1 MALAT
6 GVAKQV
12 RFKKEATWGTA
23 PIASGAQLLRRVTS
37 DLSLTKEAY
46 QSSEI
51 RTDYQVADYRHG
63 VRSVAGAI
71 NGELSPKTY
80 SEFFAAALRKDF
92 VAGESTGAGTSYAV
106 AGTGTTFTDSSNG
119 FVTDGFKVGDVIS
132 ATGFTTANNN
142 NHYCLVTGVAA
153 GTLNIIPLDGVVL
166 TDEAEGDTVTISV
179 VGKKSYTPETAQTD
193 DSFSIEHFHDDV
205 DESELFTGCK
215 VNSLNVALPP
225 TGMATIGI
233 DFMGKDITTAQAE
246 YFTSPADTT
255 NTGILASV
263 NGIAY
268 ALGSQQTVLTGL
280 TINIAGNMSS
290 EPVVGSNTYPDIFEG
305 RVVVTGELTA
315 FFENGDLRDAFIDE
329 DEVALMFVFTTSNEA
344 NPDFVSFV
352 MPRVKLGSATKDD
365 GEKGLVQT
373 ISYQALFNDNG
384 TGEDKTT
391 LIVQDSAA

>member
-1 MALAT
+1 MPLAT

-12 RFKKEATWGTA
+12 RYKKEVTWGTA
-23 PIASGAQLLRRVTS
+23 PTASGAQQLRRVTS

-63 VRSVAGAI
+63 VRSVAGSI

-80 SEFFAAALRKDF
+80 ADFFAASMRKDF
-92 VAGESTGAGTSYAV
+92 AAGATTGSVATLAV
-106 AGTGTTFTDSSNG
+106 GVGGLTFTDSGSG
-119 FVTDGFKVGDVIS
+119 FVTAGFVVGNVVS
-132 ATGFTTANNN
+132 ATGFSTANNN
-142 NHYCLVTGVAA
+142 SHYCLVTAVTA
-153 GTLNIIPLDGVVL
+153 GTLTFVPLDGVVL
-166 TDEAEGDTVTISV
+166 TAEVAGGTRTIAV
-179 VGKKSYTPETAQTD
+179 VGKISYTPETAQTD
-193 DSFSIEHFHDDV
+193 DSFSIEHFHSDV
-205 DESELFTGCK
+205 TQSELFTGCK

-233 DFMGKDITTAQAE
+233 DFMGKDLTTATSA
-246 YFTSPADTT
+246 YFTTPTATT

-263 NGIAY
+263 NGLAY
-268 ALGSQQTVLTGL
+268 ALGSRQTLLTGL
-280 TINIAGNMSS
+280 TINVAGNMSA

-315 FFENGDLRDAFIDE
+315 FFETGALRDAFLNETEI
-329 DEVALMFVFTTSNEA
+329 ALMFVFTTSNA
-344 NPDFVSFV
+344 KNPDFISFT

-373 ISYQALFNDNG
+373 LSYQALFNSAG
-384 TGEDKTT
+384 TGASKTT
-391 LIVQDSAA
+391 LLIQDSAA